1 MMGDSMASL
10 PKLLVALAF
19 ILPSLLLV
27 SQQTEVEHVGKLP
40 DGSFL
45 LNSGWVIHPVG
56 TQVDVD
62 TFPMRSVLSPDG
74 KYLLVL
80 NGGYNPPSISVIDV
94 ASRRELHRTRVPD
107 AWMGLVFA
115 PDGKTLYVGGASKA
129 RVYHFNFNPQTGEL
143 SASGEFAAVNDPN
156 SPGHSF
162 IGDVAVSP
170 DGHLLYAADLLE
182 NQIAVINLQSGRLI
196 ERWKCG
202 RRPYRIL
209 ILPGGKQFLV
219 SSWADASLYQYD
231 ATTGT
236 QVVQIRVAPH
246 PTDLFWLNKPAS
258 TDDSDR
264 VTYSARLF
272 VAAANTNNVYV
283 YGVTAAGEFNKLE
296 VINTSLTPLQ
306 PLGMTPSAV
315 TTDAAGKRLYITCS
329 DANTVAVVDISQPL
343 SRILGFIPAG
353 WYPTGATALADGTL
367 AILNG
372 KGKGSFSNVHGP
384 NPLLRPEQAYQGSP
398 VTEYV
403 AHMQTGTVQFVPTA
417 DDQQLRTYTN
427 TVMRGSAYSSDQL
440 RDTFRGGNVNSF
452 VKAPDRGSPIQHVV
466 YVIKENRTYDQV
478 LGDMP
483 KGNGDKSL
491 TIFGEDVTPNLHKL
505 ASEYVLYDNFY
516 ENADVSAEGHNWAA
530 AAIAPDYT
538 VKMWPN
544 SYAGRR
550 KHYDYEGGEPA
561 NLPPAGYIWTNA
573 LAAGVKLRN
582 YGEWVTNAP
591 LHEVQNDQQVKEVR
605 DPALRPVTDMNYRGF
620 DLNYPDLDRTR
631 EFLREWKGYDE
642 KGEAPQLAIVR
653 LGNDHTSGLA
663 AGKIAPRSSVADN
676 DYAVGQLVEGVSH
689 SKFWASTAIFIIEDD
704 AQNGPDHVDSHRAPA
719 FIISPFTRRGAVD
732 STMYN
737 QTSILRTMEGILG
750 LRPMTQFDAAAVTM
764 FGSFKLQPD
773 ATPYTVE
780 KPRISLTDRN
790 PAKGAGAVAS
800 AKMDFDEADDID
812 DNALNAILWRALKD
826 TDVPAPTRSLFS
838 SR

>member
-1 MMGDSMASL
+1 MKW
-10 PKLLVALAF
+10 KLLVAFAV
-19 ILPSLLLV
+19 IVPSLLLV
-27 SQQTEVEHVGKLP
+27 SQQTEIEHVGKLP

-62 TFPMRSVLSPDG
+62 TFPMRSTLSPDG

-94 ASRRELHRTRVPD
+94 AGRREVRRTRVPD
-107 AWMGLVFA
+107 CWLGLVFG
-115 PDGKTLYVGGASKA
+115 PDGRTVYVGGGSKA
-129 RVYHFNFNPQTGEL
+129 RVYRFNFNSQTGDL
-143 SASGEFAAVNDPN
+143 TAAGEFTAVSNPN
-156 SPGHSF
+156 SPGNSF

-209 ILPGGKQFLV
+209 MMPGGKQFLV
-219 SSWADASLYQYD
+219 TSWADASIYKYD
-231 ATTGT
+231 SNSGT
-236 QVVQIRVAPH
+236 QTGQIRVAPH
-246 PTDLFWLNKPAS
+246 PTDMVWLNKPVS
-258 TDDSDR
+258 PEESNG
-264 VTYSARLF
+264 VTYAARLF

-283 YGVTAAGEFNKLE
+283 YGVTADGDFSRLE
-296 VINTSLTPLQ
+296 AINTSLTPLQ

-315 TTDAAGKRLYITCS
+315 GIDNSGRRLYIACS
-329 DANTVAVVDISQPL
+329 DGNTVAVVDISQPL
-343 SRILGFIPAG
+343 SRILGFIPTG
-353 WYPTGATALADGTL
+353 WYPTAITSLSDGTV

-372 KGKGSFSNVHGP
+372 KGRGSFSNVHGP
-384 NPLLRPEQAYQGSP
+384 NPLLRPEQAYKGSP

-403 AHMQTGTVQFVPTA
+403 AHMQTGTVQFVPA
-417 DDQQLRTYTN
+417 INDEQMRTYTE
-427 TVMRGSAYSSDQL
+427 TVMRGSFYNSDQL
-440 RDTFRGGNVNSF
+440 RDRFRGGNSSHF
-452 VKAPDRGSPIQHVV
+452 VKSPGHNSPIEHVI

-491 TIFGEDVTPNLHKL
+491 TIFGEEVTPNQHKL
-505 ASEYVLYDNFY
+505 AGEYVLYDNFY

-573 LAAGVKLRN
+573 ISAGVKLRN

-591 LHEVQNDQQVKEVR
+591 LAEVQNNRHVKEVR
-605 DPALRPVTDMNYRGF
+605 DPALRPYTDMSYRGF

-631 EFLREWKGYDE
+631 EFLREWKE
-642 KGEAPQLAIVR
+642 FEETGEAPQFSIVR
-653 LGNDHTSGLA
+653 LGNDHTSGLS
-663 AGKIAPRSSVADN
+663 AGKIAPRSAVADN
-676 DYAVGQLVEGVSH
+676 DYALGQLVEGVSH
-689 SKFWASTAIFIIEDD
+689 SKFWPSTAIFIIEDD

-719 FIISPFTRRGAVD
+719 FVISPYTRRASVD
-732 STMYN
+732 SAMYN

-764 FGSFKLQPD
+764 FGSFKLEPD
-773 ATPYTVE
+773 ATPYTAE
-780 KPRISLTDRN
+780 KPRISLTERN
-790 PAKGAGAVAS
+790 PATGAAAAAS
-800 AKMDFDEADDID
+800 AKMDFDEADEID

-826 TDVPAPTRSLFS
+826 SDVPPPTRSLFS